1 MPKLYIMRI
10 SNNNILSSMVGV
22 SLTLLSGIGIW
33 TILTLPNCSHSS
45 GGKVYSEREDLAE
58 RVESMK
64 EWIEEDRNSGA
75 LSVDVYQY
83 YADNMNEIQMLI
95 ENL

>member
-1 MPKLYIMRI
+1 MKI

-33 TILTLPNCSHSS
+33 TVLTNCSHSS
-45 GGKVYSEREDLAE
+45 EGKAYSEREDLTD
-58 RVESMK
+58 RVEMMQ
-64 EWIEEDRNSGA
+64 EWIEEDRNNGG
-75 LSVDVYQY
+75 LSEDVYQY
-83 YADNMNEIQMLI
+83 YADNMNEIELLI